1 MFSTPPAFVQTTVS
15 TGPSASVGIANGD
28 SDEEDGG
35 PKRGTRAY
43 RERERRDR
51 EKYHASHASHGSGE
65 MGVKVE
71 QSVDQHSSH

>member
-1 MFSTPPAFVQTTVS
+1 MYSTSPAFVQTTVS
-15 TGPSASVGIANGD
+15 TGPSSSVGIAHGD

-51 EKYHASHASHGSGE
+51 EKYHASHGSGE
-65 MGVKVE
+65 TGVKVE
-71 QSVDQHSSH
+71 KSVDQHSSH